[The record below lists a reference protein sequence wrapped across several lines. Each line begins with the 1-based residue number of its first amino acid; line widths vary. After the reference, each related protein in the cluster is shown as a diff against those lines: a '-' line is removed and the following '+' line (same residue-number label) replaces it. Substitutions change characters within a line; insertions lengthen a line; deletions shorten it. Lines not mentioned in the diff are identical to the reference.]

1 MDFIKEAIIHFR
13 EGGLLMWPI
22 LMISFL
28 GLAITLER
36 LVYIRNATAVRKE
49 EFLKQLNQLVLKG
62 DLERCISYCGQVQ
75 TPLTRITRAGL
86 MAIASRK
93 STDEVQTAMDAVAL
107 REIPRI
113 EKRTGLLAMLSNM
126 ATLIGLLGTIT
137 GMIGAFASVSKVA
150 PSQKAAMLAASISEA
165 MNCTAFGLLVAIPML
180 GIFGYLQTR
189 GQELVDD
196 VHEAAVATLNFILSN
211 RDKFENR
218 KDSSDKRA

>member
-1 MDFIKEAIIHFR
+1 MDPISAAAVHFK
-13 EGGLLMWPI
+13 EGGFFMWPI
-22 LMISFL
+22 LFIS
-28 GLAITLER
+28 LAGMAISMER
-36 LVYIRNATAVRKE
+36 IVYIRNATAVRKD

-62 DLERCISYCGQVQ
+62 DLERCISYCAQTQ

-113 EKRTGLLAMLSNM
+113 EKRTGLLALLSNM
-126 ATLIGLLGTIT
+126 ATLVGLLGTIT
-137 GMIGAFASVSKVA
+137 GMIGAFGAVSKVA
-150 PSQKAAMLAASISEA
+150 PSEKAAMLAASISEA
-165 MNCTAFGLLVAIPML
+165 MNCTAFGLIVAIPIL
-180 GIFGYLQTR
+180 GAYGFLQSR

-211 RDKFENR
+211 RDKFQSR
-218 KDSSDKRA
+218 

>member
-1 MDFIKEAIIHFR
+1 MLATAFEHFK
-13 EGGLLMWPI
+13 EGGFFMWPI
-22 LMISFL
+22 LLISL
-28 GLAITLER
+28 IGAAIIGER
-36 LVYIRNATAVRKE
+36 IMYIRRASAIQKE

-62 DLERCISYCGQVQ
+62 DLERCISYCAQAS

-113 EKRTGLLAMLSNM
+113 EQRTGLLAMFSNM
-126 ATLIGLLGTIT
+126 ATLLGLLGTIT
-137 GMIGAFASVSKVA
+137 GMIGAFGAVSKVA
-150 PSQKAAMLAASISEA
+150 PSEKATMLAASISEA
-165 MNCTAFGLLVAIPML
+165 MNCTAFGLIVAIPLL
-180 GIFGYLQTR
+180 GAYGWLQTR

-211 RDKFENR
+211 RDKFQAR
-218 KDSSDKRA
+218 

>member
-1 MDFIKEAIIHFR
+1 MFITTALAHFH
-13 EGGLLMWPI
+13 EGGFFMWPI

-28 GLAITLER
+28 GLIIVIER
-36 LVYIRNATAVRKE
+36 ILYIRNATTIKKE

-62 DLERCISYCGQVQ
+62 DLERCISYCAQKQ

-93 STDEVQTAMDAVAL
+93 STEEVQTAMDAVAL

-126 ATLIGLLGTIT
+126 ATLVGLLGTIT
-137 GMIGAFASVSKVA
+137 GMIGAFGAVAKVA
-150 PSQKAAMLAASISEA
+150 PSEKAAMLAGSISEA
-165 MNCTAFGLLVAIPML
+165 MNCTAFGLVVAIPLL
-180 GIFGYLQTR
+180 GCFGFLQTR

-211 RDKFENR
+211 RDKFHSR
-218 KDSSDKRA
+218 

>member
-1 MDFIKEAIIHFR
+1 MDISSLSVHFK

-22 LMISFL
+22 LFISFA
-28 GLAITLER
+28 GTAIVLER
-36 LVYIRNATAVRKE
+36 VVYIRNATAVRKD

-62 DLERCISYCGQVQ
+62 DLERCISYCAQAQ

-126 ATLIGLLGTIT
+126 ATLVGLLGTIT

-150 PSQKAAMLAASISEA
+150 PSEKAAMLAASISEA
-165 MNCTAFGLLVAIPML
+165 MNCTAFGLIVAIPML
-180 GIFGYLQTR
+180 GAYGWLQSR

-211 RDKFENR
+211 RDKFQSR
-218 KDSSDKRA
+218 